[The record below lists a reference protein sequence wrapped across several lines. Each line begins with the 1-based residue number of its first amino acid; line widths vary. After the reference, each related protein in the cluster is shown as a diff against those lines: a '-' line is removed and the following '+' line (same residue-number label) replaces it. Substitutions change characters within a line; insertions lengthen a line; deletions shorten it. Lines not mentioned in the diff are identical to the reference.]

1 MVQLDMSTDAQ
12 LPLFK
17 HCLPMLTPERKLGC
31 SSEQGWW
38 IVAFLLLLLQNKPPE
53 KSSSH
58 ANKWNRKK

>member
-31 SSEQGWW
+31 SSEQGW
-38 IVAFLLLLLQNKPPE
+38 
-53 KSSSH
+53 
-58 ANKWNRKK
+58 